1 MHFQGLPARICWLG
15 YGERDRAGARFNE
28 MVASGELRGPIVIGR
43 DHLDAGSVASPERE
57 TESMLDGSDAV
68 ADWPILNALLNTA
81 CGASWVS
88 VHHGGGVGMGK
99 SIHAGQVVVADGTPA
114 GGRPHPPHAAR
125 RPGHGD
131 RAPRRRRLS
140 RGDRGGAPRRRAHAD
155 ARPRARHAPAVTA
168 GAPVDHERPASV
180 SFVAAAEV
188 LTPPREG
195 LAHLRGD
202 DCSAQLR
209 SGGDLLVRDGRIAGP
224 HADPDAELVI
234 NASGMTILPG
244 LVDCHT
250 HLPFAGWRASEY
262 EPKLRG
268 IPYEEISRAGGGI
281 ASSARALRESPDAVI
296 LAQSRALAR
305 EMLEHG
311 TTAFECKSGYG
322 LSREGEL
329 RALALAAQL
338 DIPQTTT
345 STALLAHAVPPGHT
359 AKGWMDEV
367 EAMLPAVKALPQV
380 TALDI
385 FVESIAFGNDDLV
398 RMGELARL
406 SGLDLRCHAEQL
418 STMRSVAV
426 AIEAGAR
433 SVDHLSRIHPD
444 DVAALGDAQ
453 CAAVLLPGAEFLGAE
468 ERAPARALLDAN
480 AILVLATDLNP
491 GTSPVLSLPL
501 VIGLA
506 ARLYGLGTLE
516 ALAAT
521 TLNAAWVLGLH
532 RELGSIEPGKRA
544 DLVLLD
550 GPADQIAYRFG
561 RNPVAAVFIDGRPV
575 HVRPDAQWRFQ
586 HR

>member
-1 MHFQGLPARICWLG
+1 M
-15 YGERDRAGARFNE
+15 
-28 MVASGELRGPIVIGR
+28 
-43 DHLDAGSVASPERE
+43 
-57 TESMLDGSDAV
+57 
-68 ADWPILNALLNTA
+68 
-81 CGASWVS
+81 
-88 VHHGGGVGMGK
+88 
-99 SIHAGQVVVADGTPA
+99 
-114 GGRPHPPHAAR
+114 
-125 RPGHGD
+125 
-131 RAPRRRRLS
+131 
-140 RGDRGGAPRRRAHAD
+140 
-155 ARPRARHAPAVTA
+155 TA
-168 GAPVDHERPASV
+168 GAPVDRERPASV
-180 SFVAAAEV
+180 SFLAAAEV

-195 LAHLRGD
+195 LEHLRGD
-202 DCSAQLR
+202 DANAQLR
-209 SGGDLLVRDGRIAGP
+209 SGGDLLVRDGRIAG
-224 HADPDAELVI
+224 AQANPDAELVVD
-234 NASGMTILPG
+234 ASGMTIIPG

-262 EPKLRG
+262 ESKLRG
-268 IPYEEISRAGGGI
+268 VPYEEISRAGGGI
-281 ASSARALRESPDAVI
+281 ASSARALRESSDEAI

-322 LSREGEL
+322 FSRDGEL
-329 RALALAAQL
+329 RALALAGEL
-338 DIPQTTT
+338 DVAQTTT
-345 STALLAHAVPPGHT
+345 ATALLAHAVPPGFT
-359 AKGWMDEV
+359 AERWMNEV
-367 EAMLPAVKALPQV
+367 EAMLPAVTALPHV

-385 FVESIAFGNDDLV
+385 FVESIAFGNEDLV
-398 RMGELARL
+398 RMGELARTA
-406 SGLDLRCHAEQL
+406 GLQLRCHAEQL
-418 STMRSVAV
+418 STMRSVPV

-444 DVAALGDAQ
+444 DVGVLGGAQ

-468 ERAPARALLDAN
+468 ERAPARALLDAD

-506 ARLYGLGTLE
+506 ARLYGLSTLE

-532 RELGSIEPGKRA
+532 RELGSIEAGKRA

-550 GPADQIAYRFG
+550 GPAEQIAYRFG
-561 RNPVAAVFIDGRPV
+561 RNPVAAVFVDGQPV